1 MKRFMNF
8 MMYACGVLFTAGV
21 LASLVGMACSATLF
35 GIGAIVMFSSAVLG
49 GLFYEEANK

>member
-1 MKRFMNF
+1 
-8 MMYACGVLFTAGV
+8 MMYVCGVLFTAGV